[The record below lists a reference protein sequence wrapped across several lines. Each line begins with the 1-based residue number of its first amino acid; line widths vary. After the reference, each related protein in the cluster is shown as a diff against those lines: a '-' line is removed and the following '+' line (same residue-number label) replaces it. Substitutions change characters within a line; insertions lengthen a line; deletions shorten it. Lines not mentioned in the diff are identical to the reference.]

1 MCVYVCECAVATAVV
16 HRNLVENQGGRA
28 SLGGCC
34 CSWLLQVW
42 NRAEL
47 DHENKRKTNG
57 RWNRRVGVGDG
68 GGIGREFESFFLV
81 Y

>member
-16 HRNLVENQGGRA
+16 HRNLDENQGGRA

-47 DHENKRKTNG
+47 DHENKKKNKRAVESVDGSGWG
-57 RWNRRVGVGDG
+57 RG
-68 GGIGREFESFFLV
+68 GGDRAGI
-81 Y
+81 